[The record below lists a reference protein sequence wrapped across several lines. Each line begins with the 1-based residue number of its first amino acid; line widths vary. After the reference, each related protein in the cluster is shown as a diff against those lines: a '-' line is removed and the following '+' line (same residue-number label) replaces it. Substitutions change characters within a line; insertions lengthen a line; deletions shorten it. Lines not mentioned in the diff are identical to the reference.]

1 MDSSA
6 INLSVTPLQAL
17 LALAFQAW
25 LIIFPILLLRKV
37 SRLEAL
43 IESHFA
49 GQEDSAAA
57 EETENV

>member
-1 MDSSA
+1 MDNA

-25 LIIFPILLLRKV
+25 LVVFPIILFRKI
-37 SRLEAL
+37 SRLEAI
-43 IESHFA
+43 IEDHFSSPD
-49 GQEDSAAA
+49 ETP